1 MTPTAQSKSLL
12 AKLLATENISIRQNS
27 SAKTASFDVKS
38 RVLTLPVW
46 QGISEDLND
55 MLIIHEV
62 GHALDT
68 PCEGWFDA
76 LKRISQDV
84 HGASDD
90 RYVMAVKGFLNV
102 VEDAR
107 IDRHQKIRYPGSR
120 RNYLAG
126 YKELIE
132 RDFFSLRNR
141 DPNTLSFIDR
151 ANLYFKGG
159 SLNMDL
165 KFTSEERSLLSRM
178 DKTETFDDVIKLTEE
193 LYRLAASRNDDKQ
206 ELESDDFIMSV
217 DDEDGE
223 EVDFDDLFEDEDFE
237 DSDNE
242 TDARKSSSEKSDDNN
257 PKEEK
262 GKTGRGAGGKTDED
276 FVPKSET
283 DEAFEKARESLADGS
298 LKYVYVSFPKPNM
311 KEIILDYKSFL
322 KDHNNYYTNSPVY
335 GYETD
340 WYKSI
345 STELAKIRN
354 EENNTISYM
363 VKEFEQRKA
372 ADIYARQSI
381 AKTGV
386 IDTNKL
392 HSYRY
397 NDDIFR
403 RLSIVPN
410 GKNHGFVMFLD
421 WSGSMQYNLKYTIR
435 QLMSLTMFCKRVQIP
450 FEVYLFR
457 DCAGTATRFE
467 REDYTTEGYISF
479 ANDFVLRNVLSSRMN
494 ANELNRAYLYLW
506 AAAIRPPSCERMQGT
521 PLNDTI
527 YVADEI
533 VNNFR
538 IKNKL
543 QVVNTIFL
551 TDGDSNYSH
560 FKDTSPPAY
569 SKTNGQRIQ
578 STYIFSDPKTKKQYT
593 LKTAGDSRE
602 LTTMLLKVLKDRT
615 NSNLVG
621 FYLFESSNFSSIQRR
636 FYGETYVNDYYK
648 NISKMWNE
656 KFFIPITNVG
666 YDEYYV
672 INPKSFKQTET
683 MEELKIDSSMS
694 RSKVAKEFLKFSEKK
709 SINRLLLNRFMER
722 VAGKIKNVA

>member
-12 AKLLATENISIRQNS
+12 AKLLATENISIRQDS
-27 SAKTASFDVKS
+27 SAKTASFDVKN

-68 PCEGWFDA
+68 PCDGWLDA
-76 LKRISQDV
+76 MKRIAQDV
-84 HGASDD
+84 HGDKDD

-102 VEDAR
+102 IEDAR
-107 IDRHQKIRYPGSR
+107 IDRRQKLRYPGSR
-120 RNYLAG
+120 RNYLGG

-132 RDFFSLRNR
+132 RDFFGLSNR

-159 SLNMDL
+159 SLNMNL
-165 KFTSEERSLLSRM
+165 EFSSEERSLLSRM
-178 DKTETFDDVIKLTEE
+178 DNTETFEDVIKLTEE
-193 LYRLAASRNDDKQ
+193 IYRLAATRKDDKQ
-206 ELESDDFIMSV
+206 ELESDDFAMS
-217 DDEDGE
+217 DDGE
-223 EVDFDDLFEDEDFE
+223 EVDFDEDGDDEDGDDE
-237 DSDNE
+237 DGD
-242 TDARKSSSEKSDDNN
+242 DEKDSGRESVTKQSDDD
-257 PKEEK
+257 
-262 GKTGRGAGGKTDED
+262 KTDED

-283 DEAFEKARESLADGS
+283 DEAYEKARESLADGS
-298 LKYVYVSFPKPNM
+298 LKYVYVSMPKPVL

-322 KDHNNYYTNSPVY
+322 KDHEKFYSKLSDAYYH
-335 GYETD
+335 YESD
-340 WYKSI
+340 WLSKVAVQ
-345 STELAKIRN
+345 LAKIRN

-372 ADIYARQSI
+372 ADIYSRQSI

-421 WSGSMQYNLKYTIR
+421 WSGSMQSNLKYTIR
-435 QLMSLTMFCKRVQIP
+435 QLMTLTMFCKRVQIP

-457 DCAGTATRFE
+457 DGDVLAERFE
-467 REDYTTEGYISF
+467 RDDFTTEGYFSF
-479 ANDFVLRNVLSSRMN
+479 AKDFVLRNVLSSRMN

-506 AAAIRPPSCERMQGT
+506 AAALRVPSCERMQGT
-521 PLNDTI
+521 PLNEAI

-551 TDGDSNYSH
+551 TDGDSNWTN
-560 FKDTSPPAY
+560 FKDSSTHEYSPI
-569 SKTNGQRIQ
+569 SGQRIRKI
-578 STYIFSDPKTKKQYT
+578 YIYQDPKTKKEYT
-593 LKTAGDSRE
+593 LSDGGDTRA
-602 LTTMLLKVLKDRT
+602 LTTALLKVLKDRT

-621 FYLFESSNFSSIQRR
+621 FYLYESSSFTHVQRR
-636 FYGETYVNDYYK
+636 FFDAFDVSEYTK
-648 NISKMWNE
+648 NNSKLWNE
-656 KFFIPITNVG
+656 KFFVPVMTAG
-666 YDEYYV
+666 YDEYYI
-672 INPKSFKQTET
+672 INPKSFRSSEVPEKLNVDST
-683 MEELKIDSSMS
+683 MSK
-694 RSKVAKEFLKFSEKK
+694 SKVAKEFLRFSEKK
-709 SINRLLLNRFMER
+709 AINRLLLSRFMER
-722 VAGKIKNVA
+722 VAGKVKNAA

>member
-1 MTPTAQSKSLL
+1 MTAIAQSKSLL
-12 AKLLATENISIRQNS
+12 AKLLATENITIRQDA
-27 SAKTASFDVKS
+27 SAKTASFDVKA

-46 QGISEDLND
+46 LGISEDLKD
-55 MLIIHEV
+55 MLVVHEV

-68 PCEGWFDA
+68 PCDGWLDA
-76 LKRISQDV
+76 MKRIAQDV
-84 HGASDD
+84 HGADNN

-107 IDRHQKIRYPGSR
+107 IDRRQKLRYPGSR
-120 RNYLAG
+120 HNYLAG
-126 YKELIE
+126 YKELID
-132 RDFFSLRNR
+132 RDFFGLKNR

-165 KFTSEERSLLSRM
+165 KFSADERRLLSRM
-178 DKTETFDDVIKLTEE
+178 DNTETFDDVIKLTEE
-193 LYRLAASRNDDKQ
+193 LYRLAVSRKDEQQ
-206 ELESDDFIMSV
+206 ELESDDFTVS
-217 DDEDGE
+217 EDGE
-223 EVDFDDLFEDEDFE
+223 GEEVEFDYEDFE
-237 DSDNE
+237 DEEGDD
-242 TDARKSSSEKSDDNN
+242 DADDSRGSSADDSEDDDAEDGDEDQNN
-257 PKEEK
+257 
-262 GKTGRGAGGKTDED
+262 RRGGKTDED

-283 DEAFEKARESLADGS
+283 DEAFEKARENLADGS
-298 LKYVYVSFPKPNM
+298 IKYVYVSMPKPDL
-311 KEIILDYKSFL
+311 KEIVLDYKTFL
-322 KDHNNYYTNSPVY
+322 KDHECFYANSANW
-335 GYETD
+335 GYDRD
-340 WYKSI
+340 WLNSVAV
-345 STELAKIRN
+345 ELAKIRN
-354 EENNTISYM
+354 EENATISYM

-421 WSGSMQYNLKYTIR
+421 WSGSMVSNLKYTVR

-457 DCAGTATRFE
+457 DGVPTAERFV
-467 REDYTTEGYISF
+467 RDDHTTEGFLNFS
-479 ANDFVLRNVLSSRMN
+479 NDFVLRNVLSSRMN

-506 AAAIRPPSCERMQGT
+506 AAALRIPYCERMHGT
-521 PLNDTI
+521 PLNEAI

-551 TDGDSNYSH
+551 TDGDSNWTR
-560 FKDTSPPAY
+560 FKDNSQY
-569 SKTNGQRIQ
+569 SSYHTVDGKRVKKI
-578 STYIFSDPKTKKQYT
+578 YIYQDPKTKKEYT
-593 LKTAGDSRE
+593 LYSAGDTRE
-602 LTTMLLKVLKDRT
+602 LTITLLKVLKDRT
-615 NSNLVG
+615 GSNLVG
-621 FYLFESSNFSSIQRR
+621 FYLYESANFQSVQRK
-636 FYGETYVNDYYK
+636 FFDATEMNEYMK
-648 NISKMWNE
+648 NNSKLWSE
-656 KFFIPITNVG
+656 KFFVPVTTSG
-666 YDEYYV
+666 YDEYYI
-672 INPKSFKQTET
+672 INPKSFKQSAVPEVLNVDPT
-683 MEELKIDSSMS
+683 MSKN
-694 RSKVAKEFLKFSEKK
+694 KVAKEFLKFSEKK
-709 SINRLLLNRFMER
+709 AINRLLLSRFMER
-722 VAGKIKNVA
+722 VAGKINNAA

>member
-1 MTPTAQSKSLL
+1 MSPTVQSKSLL

-27 SAKTASFDVKS
+27 SSKTASFDVKN

-68 PCEGWFDA
+68 PCDGWLDA
-76 LKRISQDV
+76 MKRIAQDV
-84 HGASDD
+84 HGKDED

-107 IDRHQKIRYPGSR
+107 IDRRQKLRYPGSR

-126 YKELIE
+126 YKELTD
-132 RDFFSLRNR
+132 RDFFGLKSR

-159 SLNMDL
+159 SINMNIE
-165 KFTSEERSLLSRM
+165 FTSEERRLLNRM
-178 DKTETFDDVIKLTEE
+178 DNTETFEDVIKLTEE
-193 LYRLAASRNDDKQ
+193 LYRLAASRKDDEQ
-206 ELESDDFIMSV
+206 QLETDDFILGESN
-217 DDEDGE
+217 EGE
-223 EVDFDDLFEDEDFE
+223 EVDFDEMFNDEDYE
-237 DSDNE
+237 DGDDE
-242 TDARKSSSEKSDDNN
+242 DGRGSSGDRSDDEDQADKRSNQTSRRG
-257 PKEEK
+257 
-262 GKTGRGAGGKTDED
+262 GKTGED

-283 DEAFEKARESLADGS
+283 DEAFEKARENLADGTI
-298 LKYVYVSFPKPNM
+298 KYVYVSIAKPDL
-311 KEIILDYKSFL
+311 KKIVQDYKTFL
-322 KDHNNYYTNSPVY
+322 KDHEAFYSNKSALI
-335 GYETD
+335 GYEANWLDTIG
-340 WYKSI
+340 K
-345 STELAKIRN
+345 ELSKIRN
-354 EENNTISYM
+354 EENTTISYM

-372 ADIYARQSI
+372 ADIYSRQSI

-421 WSGSMQYNLKYTIR
+421 WSGSMLTNLKYTVR

-457 DCAGTATRFE
+457 DNVRHDERFSQ
-467 REDYTTEGYISF
+467 DDKKTEVFIGFS
-479 ANDFVLRNVLSSRMN
+479 NDFVLRNVLSSRMN

-506 AAAIRPPSCERMQGT
+506 AAAIRTPSCERMHGT
-521 PLNDTI
+521 PLNEAI

-538 IKNKL
+538 SKNKL

-551 TDGDSNYSH
+551 TDGESNWSR
-560 FKDTSPPAY
+560 FKDNSNAPYWTADG
-569 SKTNGQRIQ
+569 KRVRKV
-578 STYIFSDPKTKKQYT
+578 YIYQDPKTKKEYT
-593 LKTAGDSRE
+593 LNPNDTQQ
-602 LTTMLLKVLKDRT
+602 TTNALLKVLKDRT
-615 NSNLVG
+615 NCNLVG
-621 FYLFESSNFSSIQRR
+621 FFLYESSNFNKVSIRFFSSAEMNE
-636 FYGETYVNDYYK
+636 YTKK
-648 NISKMWNE
+648 NSALWNE
-656 KFFIPITNVG
+656 KMFVPVLNAG
-666 YDEYYV
+666 YDEYYI
-672 INPKSFKQTET
+672 INPKSFKQSEVMEVLNIDPT
-683 MEELKIDSSMS
+683 MTKA
-694 RSKVAKEFLKFSEKK
+694 KVAKEFLRYSEKK
-709 SINRLLLNRFMER
+709 AINRVLLSRFMER
-722 VAGKIKNVA
+722 VAGKIKNAA

>member
-1 MTPTAQSKSLL
+1 MTATAQSKSLL
-12 AKLLATENISIRQNS
+12 AKLLATENITIRQDA

-46 QGISEDLND
+46 LGISENLKD
-55 MLIIHEV
+55 MLIVHEV

-68 PCEGWFDA
+68 PCDGWLNA
-76 LKRISQDV
+76 LKRIAQDV
-84 HGASDD
+84 HGADNN

-107 IDRHQKIRYPGSR
+107 IDRRQKLRYPGSR
-120 RNYLAG
+120 HNYLAG
-126 YKELIE
+126 YKELID
-132 RDFFSLRNR
+132 RDFFGLKNR
-141 DPNTLSFIDR
+141 DPNTMTFIDR

-159 SLNMDL
+159 SLNMNLVFSSD
-165 KFTSEERSLLSRM
+165 ERRLLSRM
-178 DKTETFDDVIKLTEE
+178 DNTETFDDVIKLTEE
-193 LYRLAASRNDDKQ
+193 LYRLAASRNDEQ
-206 ELESDDFIMSV
+206 ELESDDFTMS
-217 DDEDGE
+217 EDGE
-223 EVDFDDLFEDEDFE
+223 GKEVEFDDADDDADADADADDDAQVDDDADADDDADDGIENNRDDEIE
-237 DSDNE
+237 
-242 TDARKSSSEKSDDNN
+242 
-257 PKEEK
+257 
-262 GKTGRGAGGKTDED
+262 ED

-283 DEAFEKARESLADGS
+283 DEAFEKARENLADGS
-298 LKYVYVSFPKPNM
+298 IKYVYVSMPKPDL
-311 KEIILDYKSFL
+311 KEIVQDYKSFL
-322 KDHNNYYTNSPVY
+322 YDHEYFYTKSAGPNW
-335 GYETD
+335 GYESD
-340 WYKSI
+340 WL
-345 STELAKIRN
+345 STIAVELAKIRN

-421 WSGSMQYNLKYTIR
+421 WSGSMLSNLKYTVR

-457 DCAGTATRFE
+457 DNAKVADRFV
-467 REDYTTEGYISF
+467 RDDHTTEGFMNFS
-479 ANDFVLRNVLSSRMN
+479 NDFVLRNVLSSRMN

-506 AAAIRPPSCERMQGT
+506 AAARRNPYCERMHGT
-521 PLNDTI
+521 PLNEAI

-551 TDGDSNYSH
+551 TDGDSNWTR
-560 FKDTSPPAY
+560 FKDNSQY
-569 SKTNGQRIQ
+569 SYPIVDGKRVKKVYVYQ
-578 STYIFSDPKTKKQYT
+578 DPKTKKEYS
-593 LKTAGDSRE
+593 LNSAGDTRE
-602 LTTMLLKVLKDRT
+602 VTTMLLKVLKDRT
-615 NSNLVG
+615 GSNLVG
-621 FYLFESSNFSSIQRR
+621 FYLYESSNFQSVQRK
-636 FYGETYVNDYYK
+636 FFDATEMNEYMK
-648 NISKMWNE
+648 NNSKLWNE
-656 KFFIPITNVG
+656 KFFVPVTTSG
-666 YDEYYV
+666 YDEYYI
-672 INPKSFKQTET
+672 INPKSFRQSAVPEV
-683 MEELKIDSSMS
+683 LNVDSSMTKT
-694 RSKVAKEFLKFSEKK
+694 KVAKEFLKFSEKK
-709 SINRLLLNRFMER
+709 AINRLLLSRFMER
-722 VAGKIKNVA
+722 VAGKINNAA